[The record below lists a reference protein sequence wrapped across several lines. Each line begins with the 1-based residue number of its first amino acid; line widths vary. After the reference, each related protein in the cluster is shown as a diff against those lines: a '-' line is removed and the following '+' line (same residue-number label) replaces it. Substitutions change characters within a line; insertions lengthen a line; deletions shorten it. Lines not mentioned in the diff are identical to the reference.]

1 MRPLD
6 TDKYLSKRFHITNY
20 NCWHFVRDVWFELTN
35 EMLYDYTP
43 AKTTK
48 YELQLAAE
56 DARYRF
62 VQVPKDTGKHLP
74 LIVLMKRY
82 RDVPHIGVLY
92 KGKVLHLRPEG
103 VMYQPLDVASVGFD
117 DVLFYTT
124 LSHG

>member
-1 MRPLD
+1 MKPLD

-35 EMLYDYTP
+35 EMLYDFTP

-48 YELQLAAE
+48 HELQLAAE

-62 VQVPKDTGKHLP
+62 TQVPKGSTTAP

-117 DVLFYTT
+117 DVLYYTT
-124 LSHG
+124 LSHS